1 MVGGGEG
8 LWPAAAQLCST
19 EPMRRCRNT
28 LWWIVSAYM
37 TGWRIGEAI
46 RFIKE
51 SYDLED
57 VRVLTYQRL
66 QAICALVLATS
77 FFAAVYVG
85 TRAKLEILALYVLKA
100 AKRIFGILDSR
111 YYALADGIKE
121 VLSKAGKGILG
132 DKAKP
137 LPNLSQFPL
146 FST

>member
-1 MVGGGEG
+1 
-8 LWPAAAQLCST
+8 
-19 EPMRRCRNT
+19 
-28 LWWIVSAYM
+28 M

-100 AKRIFGILDSR
+100 AKRIFGIPDFR